1 MLTTDL
7 RPNYDAELRRD
18 ADARGLELLARH
30 ELSFGQASLGN
41 RVGRFAQLAV
51 LGETTARYTD
61 AVLYHLARAGSPLLY
76 VQPFERS
83 IALPGFLHVC
93 LDGSFEVPVTIRRKL
108 FRLVWHAADSGAV
121 ARHLEAS
128 PPLKAAVKELSW
140 TKHNQVGKSEL
151 EWVVQVRALGNGAS
165 EVIFQLGSPAL
176 SLCASSLRTC
186 LDVCDELAPLLATSP
201 APAGEGPEELQGGY
215 WVAPF
220 SDAFFELLN
229 DPS

>member
-1 MLTTDL
+1 VLTTDL

-93 LDGSFEVPVTIRRKL
+93 LDLSRLAVGSSASTMRGPVTR
-108 FRLVWHAADSGAV
+108 
-121 ARHLEAS
+121 ARAM
-128 PPLKAAVKELSW
+128 
-140 TKHNQVGKSEL
+140 
-151 EWVVQVRALGNGAS
+151 
-165 EVIFQLGSPAL
+165 
-176 SLCASSLRTC
+176 
-186 LDVCDELAPLLATSP
+186 ATR
-201 APAGEGPEELQGGY
+201 
-215 WVAPF
+215 WR
-220 SDAFFELLN
+220 
-229 DPS
+229 